1 MATIRQK
8 YDNVPLDKV
17 KDKESRFA
25 RNRAQEIED
34 IEILEAFRKYRQI
47 RAEHLEKQN
56 RKRLKEK
63 EYLV

>member
-47 RAEHLEKQN
+47 RAERLEKQN
-56 RKRLKEK
+56 RKRLKEN